1 MNKLKYFKISFGEL
15 AERLNA
21 TAWSAVGPA
30 TVPGVQIPHS
40 PPYFVYATLAQLVE
54 RLTCNEVGV
63 SSIKTGGSNFSGSSS
78 TGIKEQRPSKP

>member
-1 MNKLKYFKISFGEL
+1 MEIVGEL
-15 AERLNA
+15 AEWFNA
-21 TAWSAVGPA
+21 VVLKTTEPE

-40 PPYFVYATLAQLVE
+40 PPYFVYATVAPMVE
-54 RLTCNEVGV
+54 RLTCNEVVV